1 MPHITSGGVRLYFEE
16 HGRGYPVIF
25 LHEFESD
32 YRSWEAQVQYF
43 GRAYRCIAFNARGYP
58 PSDVPDDPGLYGW
71 QRSVADVM
79 AVMQSLSIARAHL
92 VGSSMGG
99 YVALQ
104 CGLQYPEKVSSIVAA
119 ATGAGSLPS
128 QRDRWAAKTGALAR
142 AMTARGMKGM
152 ARKMANHRTSL
163 QLKYKDRKAWC
174 RFSSRLEQHSAAG
187 MSHTMARHQAVRP
200 SLYDLR
206 DDLSRMEVPV
216 LLAVG
221 DEDELCLE
229 TNLMLKS
236 VLPAAGL
243 WVCANTGHGIN
254 LEEPAAFNTHVESF
268 FGAVERV
275 SWRRDYPVKNLA
287 PAENRSVHFLGG
299 VVL

>member
-16 HGRGYPVIF
+16 CGRGYPIIL

-32 YRSWEAQVQYF
+32 YRSWEVQVQYF
-43 GRAYRCIAFNARGYP
+43 GRAYRCITFNARGYP
-58 PSDVPDDPGLYGW
+58 PSDVPQDPDLYGS
-71 QRSVADVM
+71 QRSVADVI
-79 AVMQSLSIARAHL
+79 AVMQGLSVTRAHL

-119 ATGAGSLPS
+119 ATGAGSLPA
-128 QRDRWAAKTGALAR
+128 QRDEWAARTDALAR
-142 AMTARGMKGM
+142 AMSARGMKGM
-152 ARKMANHRTSL
+152 ARKMANHPTRL

-174 RFSSRLEQHSAAG
+174 RFASRLEQHSATG
-187 MSHTMARHQAVRP
+187 MSHTMARHQAARP
-200 SLYDLR
+200 SLHDLR
-206 DDLSRMEVPV
+206 DELSRMEVPV

-243 WVCANTGHGIN
+243 WVCPNTGHAIN
-254 LEEPAAFNTHVESF
+254 LEEPAAFNAHVESF
-268 FGAVERV
+268 LGAVERS

-287 PAENRSVHFLGG
+287 PVENRSVHFLDGAG
-299 VVL
+299 P